1 MPWKNLVSSID
12 EQFYY
17 FMFKFKAVKILKNVY
32 CSPIIFLEKSEANKQ
47 QLNSKLYSNNILRK
61 AISWSG
67 GECSSDG
74 DLYYY
79 TEVAV
84 TREESV

>member
-1 MPWKNLVSSID
+1 MNIRLEKNFVSNID

-17 FMFKFKAVKILKNVY
+17 FMLKFKAVRILENVY

-61 AISWSG
+61 AIS
-67 GECSSDG
+67 
-74 DLYYY
+74 
-79 TEVAV
+79 
-84 TREESV
+84 